1 MKKVDLDTLYQE
13 YALDRTPDRLTPVV
27 KALEPS
33 INYAVSSIGAGD
45 DKLVRHKARIIAG
58 MAVERYS
65 PEHGANLKT
74 WVGNQ
79 LMQVRRFRRETQQP
93 IKIPERTQLDAYTLH
108 KSEQKFID
116 QYDRE
121 PDVKELAD
129 FSKLPVKRIE
139 KIRRSQR
146 VMPSETVVNA
156 IGGTE
161 HSAPDTALEALE
173 YIYDE
178 SDKQDRSIIEMKTG
192 FGGKYEPMQPKDIAF
207 KLGMTPS
214 QLSRR
219 SARLSYKLQQYES
232 ALDKVI

>member
-1 MKKVDLDTLYQE
+1 MKKADLDTLYQE
-13 YALDRTPDRLTPVV
+13 YSQDRTPDKLTPVV

-58 MAVERYS
+58 MAIERYS
-65 PEHGANLKT
+65 PDHGANLKT
-74 WVGNQ
+74 WVNNQ
-79 LMQVRRFRRETQQP
+79 LMQIRRFKRETQQP
-93 IKIPERTQLDAYTLH
+93 IKIPERTQLDSYTLH
-108 KSEQKFID
+108 KAEQRFIEKHE
-116 QYDRE
+116 RE

-129 FSKLPVKRIE
+129 FSKIPLKRIE

-146 VMPSETVVNA
+146 IMPSETSVDA
-156 IGGTE
+156 IGGTA
-161 HSAPDTALEALE
+161 HTSSDLALEALE

-178 SDKQDRSIIEMKTG
+178 SDKQDRNIIEMKTG
-192 FGGKYEPMQPKDIAF
+192 FGGKYDPMQPKDIAV

-219 SARLSYKLQQYES
+219 AARLSYKIQQYES
-232 ALDKVI
+232 ALEKVI

>member
-1 MKKVDLDTLYQE
+1 MKKADLDTLYQE
-13 YALDRTPDRLTPVV
+13 YTLDRTPERLTPVV

-45 DKLVRHKARIIAG
+45 DKLVRHKARLIAG
-58 MAVERYS
+58 MAIERYE

-74 WVGNQ
+74 WVNNQ
-79 LMQVRRFRRETQQP
+79 LMQIRRFRRETQQP

-108 KSEQKFID
+108 KAEKQFLEQH
-116 QYDRE
+116 DRE

-129 FSKLPVKRIE
+129 FSKIPVKRIE

-146 VMPSETVVNA
+146 IMPSETLVDA
-156 IGGTE
+156 LGGTA
-161 HSAPDTALEALE
+161 HTTPDLTLESLE

-178 SDKQDRSIIEMKTG
+178 SDKLDRSIIEMKTG
-192 FGGKYEPMQPKDIAF
+192 FGGKYDPMQPKDIAR
-207 KLGMTPS
+207 KLGITPS

-219 SARLSYKLQQYES
+219 SARLSYKIQQYES
-232 ALDKVI
+232 ALEQVI